1 MKPVIETK
9 DLDVFYGNVKALS
22 GINLAVDEKEFLGII
37 GPNGGG
43 KSTLLKVLLGLV
55 RPAHGTV
62 KVFGRSPEE
71 VRNTIGYVPQFSK
84 FDKRFPINVVDVVL
98 MGCLSA
104 RKGLFHRYSRQ
115 EREKVEN
122 IMCELGIQ
130 DLRHRQI
137 GQLSGGQL
145 QRVLIARALAVEPK
159 IMLLDEPTAS
169 VDAASREQ
177 IYRILNRLNDKIT
190 IIVVTHDME
199 VVSSYIKS
207 IACLNVEL
215 HYHGEAK
222 LDDNTIRQVYGGPV
236 DLIAHGISHRLLNR
250 HEEADDNA

>member
-1 MKPVIETK
+1 MKPVIEIK

-22 GINLAVDEKEFLGII
+22 GVNLTIDEKEYLGII

-43 KSTLLKVLLGLV
+43 KSTLLKAILGLV
-55 RPAHGTV
+55 KPSSGTV
-62 KVFGRSPEE
+62 KVFGKNPEE
-71 VRNTIGYVPQFSK
+71 ARNTVGYVPQFSK
-84 FDKRFPINVVDVVL
+84 FDKGFPISVVDVIL
-98 MGCLSA
+98 MGCLSS

-122 IMCELGIQ
+122 IMNELGIQ
-130 DLRHRQI
+130 DLKHRQI

-177 IYRILNRLNDKIT
+177 IYEILNRLNDKIT

-215 HYHGEAK
+215 YYHGEAR
-222 LDDNTIRQVYGGPV
+222 LDNNTIKQVYGYPV
-236 DLIAHGISHRLLNR
+236 DLIAHGIPHRVLKR
-250 HEEADDNA
+250 HQEDYNA